1 MLHIAF
7 SAFFSILAC
16 GSVAFGLLFVWL
28 FFFTRLVDW
37 QLPIAPRLLQF
48 LAILRYLEGSAFHVL
63 GDSLL
68 EGLAPWLPPK
78 GSFLLQAL
86 TTWLGVCLILGGD
99 PWEVA
104 MVTLLYLHFAHIHL
118 LIACIPHYW
127 HLPSI

>member
-16 GSVAFGLLFVWL
+16 GSVASEPLFGFSPGWL
-28 FFFTRLVDW
+28 IGSCPLTCTC
-37 QLPIAPRLLQF
+37 LQF
-48 LAILRYLEGSAFHVL
+48 LAILRCLEGSAFHML
-63 GDSLL
+63 GDSLF
-68 EGLAPWLPPK
+68 GGSAPWLPPN

-86 TTWLGVCLILGGD
+86 TIGLGVGLIPGGD

-118 LIACIPHYW
+118 LIACTAHYW